1 MSFLLI
7 ILSIMF
13 FSVHQKYFLLA
24 TLFVLLGFVAPILAV
39 EIEVSAD
46 RNPINLNESFQLIFS
61 AHDTPDADPDFSPL
75 AKDFEILNQS
85 QQQSTEIINWKRTK
99 TVKWILTLIPKH
111 SGNLVIP
118 VINFGQ
124 DNSPFLALIVN
135 DAVHS
140 TRRQDALF
148 LQVSVD
154 KLKPYVQEQVIY
166 TLKLFRK
173 VNISQAQLTDPTL
186 ADAVVEKLGEDKKY
200 RSQYQGENYIVI
212 ERKYAIFPQKS
223 GSLDIK
229 PLTLIADIMTTNQPQ
244 FNGFFNRQSTRT
256 QRVESEAIH
265 LDVQSVPAEMKGVVW
280 LPAEQVYLEEKWP
293 AKTAEIK
300 VGEPVTRTVTLL
312 AKGVT
317 ASALPEINT
326 HKMPTHLKAYPDQ
339 PVIKEQGKADGVIA
353 FREEKVALIPSK
365 AGTYILPAIEIPWW
379 NTKTK
384 QQEVARLAERHIVAI
399 ATAVTDMPVMSPP
412 TPIDTPE
419 LQSLAEEKTE
429 SPMRGWVE
437 DQRWFWLALFFASA
451 WLITLIYFLM
461 RGSVKSKNNTSKK
474 PVVTTLGT
482 VEKQLKQ
489 ACMENDTTL
498 AKEALLRWGGLLFQ
512 KNSLA
517 SIAAQCDDG
526 LQQEIL
532 VLNTV
537 LYSGKAKAWE
547 GARLWAAFKQEGA
560 HRQAE
565 SSDTEPLEPLF
576 KL

>member
-1 MSFLLI
+1 MLFLFI
-7 ILSIMF
+7 ILLTMF
-13 FSVHQKYFLLA
+13 FSLHQRYFSFA
-24 TLFVLLGFVAPILAV
+24 VLFVLLGFVTSVLAV
-39 EIEVSAD
+39 EIEVSTD
-46 RNPINLNESFQLIFS
+46 RNPVNLNESFQLIFS
-61 AHDTPDADPDFSPL
+61 AHNTPDADPDFSPL
-75 AKDFEILNQS
+75 EKDFEILNRS

-99 TVKWILTLIPKH
+99 TVKWILTVIPKH

-140 TRRQDALF
+140 TRTQDALF
-148 LQVSVD
+148 LQVSAD

-186 ADAVVEKLGEDKKY
+186 ADAVVEKLGEDTKY
-200 RSQYQGENYIVI
+200 NSQYQGENYIVI

-223 GSLDIK
+223 GHLEIK
-229 PLTLIADIMTTNQPQ
+229 PLILIADIITANQPQ

-265 LDVQSVPAEMKGVVW
+265 LDVQPVPVEMKDTVW
-280 LPAEQVYLEEKWP
+280 LPAEQVYLEEKLP
-293 AKTAEIK
+293 VKTAEIK
-300 VGEPVTRTVTLL
+300 VGEPVTRTITLL

-326 HKMPTHLKAYPDQ
+326 YKIPAYLKAYPDQ
-339 PVIKEQGKADGVIA
+339 PVIKEQGKADGMIA

-379 NTKTK
+379 NTKTNK
-384 QQEVARLAERHIVAI
+384 KEIARLAERHIVAV
-399 ATAVTDMPVMSPP
+399 AAAVTDISVIP
-412 TPIDTPE
+412 TQTAVSAPE
-419 LQSLAEEKTE
+419 LQLLAEEKTKR
-429 SPMRGWVE
+429 PIRQQVE
-437 DQRWFWLALFFASA
+437 DKRWFWLALFFASA

-461 RGSVKSKNNTSKK
+461 RGSAKSKNNTSKK
-474 PVVTTLGT
+474 PVVNALGT
-482 VEKQLKQ
+482 VEKQLKR

-498 AKEALLRWGGLLFQ
+498 AKEALLRWGRLLFQ

-517 SIAAQCDDG
+517 SIAAQCADG

-532 VLNTV
+532 VEMLQQV
-537 LYSGKAKAWE
+537 M
-547 GARLWAAFKQEGA
+547 
-560 HRQAE
+560 
-565 SSDTEPLEPLF
+565 
-576 KL
+576 

>member
-1 MSFLLI
+1 MLFLFI
-7 ILSIMF
+7 ILLTMF
-13 FSVHQKYFLLA
+13 FSLHQRYFSFA
-24 TLFVLLGFVAPILAV
+24 VLFVLLGFVTSVLAV
-39 EIEVSAD
+39 EIEVSTD
-46 RNPINLNESFQLIFS
+46 RNPVNLNESFQLIFS
-61 AHDTPDADPDFSPL
+61 AHNTPDADPDFSPL
-75 AKDFEILNQS
+75 EKDFEILNRS

-99 TVKWILTLIPKH
+99 TVKWILTVIPKH

-140 TRRQDALF
+140 TRTQDALF
-148 LQVSVD
+148 LQVSAD

-186 ADAVVEKLGEDKKY
+186 ADAVVEKLGEDTKY
-200 RSQYQGENYIVI
+200 NSQYQGENYIVI

-223 GSLDIK
+223 GHLEIK
-229 PLTLIADIMTTNQPQ
+229 PLILIADIITANQPQ

-265 LDVQSVPAEMKGVVW
+265 LDVQPVPVEMKDTVW
-280 LPAEQVYLEEKWP
+280 LPAEQVYLEEKLP
-293 AKTAEIK
+293 VKTAEIK
-300 VGEPVTRTVTLL
+300 VGEPVTRTITLL

-326 HKMPTHLKAYPDQ
+326 YKIPAYLKAYPDQ
-339 PVIKEQGKADGVIA
+339 PVIKEQGKADGMIA

-379 NTKTK
+379 NTKTNK
-384 QQEVARLAERHIVAI
+384 KEIARLAERHIVAV
-399 ATAVTDMPVMSPP
+399 AAAVTDISVIP
-412 TPIDTPE
+412 TQTAVSAPE
-419 LQSLAEEKTE
+419 LQLLAEEKTKR
-429 SPMRGWVE
+429 PIRQQVE
-437 DQRWFWLALFFASA
+437 DKRWFWLALFFASA

-461 RGSVKSKNNTSKK
+461 RGSAKSKNNTSKK
-474 PVVTTLGT
+474 PVVNALGT
-482 VEKQLKQ
+482 VEKQLKR

-498 AKEALLRWGGLLFQ
+498 AKEALLRWGRLLFQ

-517 SIAAQCDDG
+517 SIAAQCADG

-537 LYSGKAKAWE
+537 LYGGKTKPWE
-547 GARLWAAFKQEGA
+547 GASLWVAFKQEGA
-560 HRQAE
+560 HRQTE
-565 SSDTEPLEPLF
+565 SSDLEPLEPLF